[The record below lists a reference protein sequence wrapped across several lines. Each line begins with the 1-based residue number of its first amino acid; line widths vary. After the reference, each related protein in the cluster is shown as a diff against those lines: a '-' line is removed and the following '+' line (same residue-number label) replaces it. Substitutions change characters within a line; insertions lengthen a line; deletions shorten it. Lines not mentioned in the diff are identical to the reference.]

1 MALWSM
7 YAHRIS
13 AMTLPDTWKQ
23 TELWKAIDSRSKNV
37 DERRRAVA
45 DDVSLRLRNILP
57 DIEKVLAKGETA
69 PADFTLHDEG
79 HGYRVAQRIAQLLD
93 PDFDHLSTSELALLL
108 LSAYLHDIG
117 MTPVAGKVKRH
128 RKYLMFGG
136 VDVLSTPERE
146 QLQTWLDENAGAV
159 APPLLKSLDDADALE
174 RVDLLVTHY
183 SRSRH
188 NDWSE
193 EWIRAN
199 FKSPHVQLY
208 NGCVDDLVRLC
219 RSHHVDYRHLIQDGF
234 NPTYVQV
241 AGQQEIVHHRYLAAL
256 LRVGDI
262 LEFDPERTPPIVFDH
277 RGISAGSTIY
287 WYKDHEAI
295 LVQSGPVLTFF
306 ARPRSALIMHALQQ
320 MADEIDRELDLCWHL
335 ENENRF
341 SLTPLSNAASE
352 RRWQFEARLKRDIH
366 PKDGSFEEFDGAFKP
381 NVQRLLGLVSGTQL
395 YGTNLAAVRE
405 LLQNALD
412 AVRLRIAFQR
422 LAQKESGGAA
432 DPDAIASL
440 HSVDL
445 SIDLVDGRYQLVCRD
460 SGIGMTKE
468 TLRRRF
474 LATGATAGH
483 LEADLERRCR
493 EHGFRVGRTGQF
505 GIGAAS
511 YFMLA
516 KSVQIITRR
525 SQDAG
530 DAESTG
536 WQFEISGVDGIGEL
550 RRSAAPAVGTTVRLV
565 LRQEV
570 LERHVGAW
578 VSEVAKYL
586 RKNVTRVPCRVTLR
600 DESGHVVIDWKH
612 GWTADESEMRE
623 QVVDEL
629 LPHTVRGGE
638 PPFDLLS
645 SRRQQEIQNEHKS
658 IEQRRSEVRSSI
670 RLLTAEG
677 DLPGNVGKY
686 RIHLPYFEYDDGA
699 CLVSL
704 SIRHSDDRTFI
715 EIRDRHSY
723 LLPLRNRTLS
733 WNGIAVNTEGFHRFS
748 TMQRHRPPFLEID
761 WTSAEVAELELNRK
775 TMHFGANAEAAID
788 FIYERA
794 HQLSLE
800 FVDQHSAS
808 RFTAFNCR
816 LLGVPQSSTS
826 PVEWTFWDRAER
838 AYELRPIQFPAI
850 DRGQIG
856 DPEPVSAAW
865 NSHIVE
871 RIDPFGHRGKT
882 FGSEIVCWAT
892 VYAGP
897 SRVVSVAY
905 EQAMYPFLFG
915 LWETPG
921 TGTLESAFPPQWPL
935 VGAVMFYPY
944 SGNVVET
951 WSASHPV
958 AAAVD
963 TNALSWSR
971 KTFKRGNLDPL
982 VHKDELLADRAKSCA
997 WLMYVATTHAQEF
1010 WNGFAER
1017 NGGFVDAIWK
1027 IAFNGHELQERP
1039 VVIVVMSHGY
1049 LELRVITRTRWE
1061 EIKMPGGNLS
1071 TVQSYLPE
1079 PGAHWTIRFN
1089 EPETDSPDDADHDME
1104 AGGNISEPPAG
1115 ERD

>member
-1 MALWSM
+1 
-7 YAHRIS
+7 
-13 AMTLPDTWKQ
+13 MTLPDTWKQ
-23 TELWKAIDSRSKNV
+23 TELWKAIDSRTKDV
-37 DERRRAVA
+37 GDQRRAVA
-45 DDVSLRLRNILP
+45 DEVTLRLRNILP
-57 DIEKVLAKGETA
+57 DIERVLSKAETA
-69 PADFTLHDEG
+69 PGDFTLHDEG
-79 HGYRVAQRIAQLLD
+79 HGYRVAQRIAQLLGAG
-93 PDFDHLSTSELALLL
+93 FDHLSTSELALLL

-117 MTPVAGKVKRH
+117 MTPVAGKVRSH
-128 RKYLMFGG
+128 RKYLMFG
-136 VDVLSTPERE
+136 DADALSAPERQ

-159 APPLLKSLDDADALE
+159 VPPLLKSVDDSDAVE

-219 RSHHVDYRHLIQDGF
+219 RSHHQGYRQLIQDAF

-241 AGQQEIVHHRYLAAL
+241 AGHQEVVHHRYLAAL

-262 LEFDPERTPPIVFDH
+262 LEFDPERTPPIVFEH
-277 RGISAGSTIY
+277 RGVSAGSAIY

-295 LVQSGPVLTFF
+295 LVQNGPVLTFF
-306 ARPRSALIMHALQQ
+306 ARPQSAVIMHALQQ
-320 MADEIDRELDLCWHL
+320 MADEIDHELDLCWHL

-352 RRWQFEARLKRDIH
+352 RHWRFEARLKRDIH
-366 PKDGSFEEFDGAFKP
+366 PKDGAFEEFDGAFKP

-422 LAQKESGGAA
+422 LAQIEAGGSA
-432 DPDAIASL
+432 DPDAIARL

-445 SIDLVDGRYQLVCRD
+445 SIESVGGRHHLVCRD
-460 SGIGMTKE
+460 TGIGMTKDS
-468 TLRRRF
+468 LRRRF
-474 LATGATAGH
+474 LATGAAAGH

-516 KSVQIITRR
+516 KSVQIVTRR

-536 WQFEISGVDGIGEL
+536 WQFEISGVGGVGEL
-550 RRSAAPAVGTTVRLV
+550 RRSAAPAVGTTVRLA

-570 LERHVGAW
+570 LEPHVGAW
-578 VSEVAKYL
+578 VSEVATYL
-586 RKNVTRVPCRVTLR
+586 RRNVTRVPCRVTLR
-600 DESGHVVIDWKH
+600 DESGHPIIDWKP
-612 GWTADESEMRE
+612 GWTTDEAVLRE
-623 QVVDEL
+623 RIIDEL
-629 LPHTVRGGE
+629 LPHMVRGGE
-638 PPFDLLS
+638 PPFDRLS
-645 SRRQQEIQNEHKS
+645 SRRQQEIQNEHES
-658 IEQRRSEVRSSI
+658 IEQRRAEVRSSI
-670 RLLTAEG
+670 RILTAEG

-686 RIHLPYFEYDDGA
+686 RIHLPYFAYNDGA
-699 CLVSL
+699 CSVSL
-704 SIRHSDDRTFI
+704 SIRHSDGRTFI

-723 LLPLRNRTLS
+723 LLPLRNRILS
-733 WNGIAVNTEGFHRFS
+733 WNGITVETEGFHRFS

-775 TMHFGANAEAAID
+775 TMHFGANAEASID

-794 HQLSLE
+794 HQLCRE
-800 FVDQHSAS
+800 FIEQNSAS

-816 LLGVPQSSTS
+816 LLGVPPPSAS
-826 PVEWTFWDRAER
+826 PVEWTFWDRMER

-865 NSHIVE
+865 NTNTVE
-871 RIDPFGHRGKT
+871 RLDPFGHRGKT

-897 SRVVSVAY
+897 SRVVSIAY
-905 EQAMYPFLFG
+905 EQALYPFLLG

-921 TGTLESAFPPQWPL
+921 TGTLESAFPPQWTL

-963 TNALSWSR
+963 TNALVWSR
-971 KTFKRGNLDPL
+971 KTFKRGSLDPL
-982 VHKDELLADRAKSCA
+982 GFKDELLADRTKSCA
-997 WLMYVATTHAQEF
+997 WLMYMATTHAQEF

-1017 NGGFVDAIWK
+1017 NAEFVDAIWK
-1027 IAFNGHELQERP
+1027 LAFDGHELQERP
-1039 VVIVVMSHGY
+1039 LVVVVMSHGY
-1049 LELRVITRTRWE
+1049 LELRIITRTRWD
-1061 EIKMPGGNLS
+1061 EIKMPGGDLS
-1071 TVQSYLPE
+1071 AVQSYFPE
-1079 PGAHWTIRFN
+1079 PSADWTIRFN
-1089 EPETDSPDDADHDME
+1089 EPETDSPDDGDDDTE
-1104 AGGNISEPPAG
+1104 DDGEPSDTANPG
-1115 ERD
+1115 